1 MLTARQTDQAWV
13 EMDRERKLAAAN
25 RRTLPSFTH
34 VREMGKPWQALGQIV
49 PPGLNFADQLF
60 VALRDSI
67 VAPDGSVPPISTES
81 NPFWRRGHD

>member
-1 MLTARQTDQAWV
+1 MMTERQADQAWV
-13 EMDRERKLAAAN
+13 EADRERKLAAAN
-25 RRTLPSFTH
+25 RSIGPSLTH
-34 VREMGKPWQALGQIV
+34 VRKIGGPWRALGQIV
-49 PPGLNFADQLF
+49 DPT